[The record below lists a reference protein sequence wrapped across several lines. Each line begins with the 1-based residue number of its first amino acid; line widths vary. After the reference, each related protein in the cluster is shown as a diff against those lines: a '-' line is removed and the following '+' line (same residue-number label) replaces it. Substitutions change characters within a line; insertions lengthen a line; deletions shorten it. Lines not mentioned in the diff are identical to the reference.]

1 LIMVIRF
8 NFFPLIIAMVL
19 IIDNCN
25 PVIIGISPTGTG
37 VAPIKPFVVITLLP
51 IVLANFFC
59 TLLILDNLATI
70 TCASFCNFV
79 IKYSNRT
86 SILKRRSY
94 TTYPDSYSKYAL
106 VGMTFI
112 GVAI

>member
-1 LIMVIRF
+1 
-8 NFFPLIIAMVL
+8 MVL

-51 IVLANFFC
+51 LVLANYFSM
-59 TLLILDNLATI
+59 LLILDNLARI
-70 TCASFCNFV
+70 TCASFGSSV

-86 SILKRRSY
+86 SILNRRSY
-94 TTYPDSYSKYAL
+94 TTSPDSYSKYAL
-106 VGMTFI
+106 VGITFI